1 MLYALIKHEIELE
14 ETDEM
19 GRHYYLIP
27 GQYYKVKRKGDTQCE
42 LEIPLF
48 ENICLDSNDVGIS
61 YDLVEAEEKQQ
72 VKNQI
77 RERRRKELDQYDKNY
92 QSTVKYFQLC
102 GECITRKA
110 TEEEI
115 EHYERIFRREKDES
129 KSNYIYT

>member
-1 MLYALIKHEIELE
+1 M
-14 ETDEM
+14 
-19 GRHYYLIP
+19 
-27 GQYYKVKRKGDTQCE
+27 
-42 LEIPLF
+42 
-48 ENICLDSNDVGIS
+48 
-61 YDLVEAEEKQQ
+61 
-72 VKNQI
+72 KNQI